1 MHLHIGTILYCDDT
15 VFLFVAVIM
24 NIFDTTTTTII
35 MIIKILKLI
44 VVIKLIIILIQNYF

>member
-1 MHLHIGTILYCDDT
+1 MHIHIGTILYCDDT

-24 NIFDTTTTTII
+24 NIFDTTTTII